1 MAFESRGSAGNYFYL
16 GVRDRGT
23 GKVRKLY
30 LGTGDAAR
38 SVAASIAD
46 RKSRQAADRRAVQ
59 EAQEALRSADAL
71 TAELDGAA
79 TLLMEAVLLAGGW
92 HRPNYGPWRR
102 KRDGHG
108 GHGAGPAAG
117 RAG

>member
-1 MAFESRGSAGNYFYL
+1 MAFETRKSGGRYFYL
-16 GVRDRGT
+16 GVRDRAT

-38 SVAASIAD
+38 SVAAAIAD
-46 RKSRQAADRRAVQ
+46 RKRRQAADRRAVW
-59 EAQEALRSADAL
+59 EARDAIRAADAL

-79 TLLMEAVLLAGGW
+79 TVLMEAELLAKGF
-92 HRPNYGPWRR
+92 HRQNHGPWRR

>member
-1 MAFESRGSAGNYFYL
+1 MAFEPRGSAGPYFYL
-16 GVRDRGT
+16 GVRDRVT

-38 SVAASIAD
+38 SVAAAIAD
-46 RKSRQAADRRAVQ
+46 RKSRQESDRQAVREAQDALRAV
-59 EAQEALRSADAL
+59 DAL
-71 TAELDGAA
+71 TAELDAAA
-79 TLLMEAVLLAGGW
+79 TLLMEAVLLAEGF

-108 GHGAGPAAG
+108 RHGTGTAAG
-117 RAG
+117 RTG

>member
-1 MAFESRGSAGNYFYL
+1 MAFETRKAGGRYFYL
-16 GVRDRGT
+16 GVRDRVT

-46 RKSRQAADRRAVQ
+46 RKRRQAADRRAVR
-59 EAQEALRSADAL
+59 EAQDAHRAADAL

-79 TLLMEAVLLAGGW
+79 TVLMEVVLLAEGF
-92 HRPNYGPWRR
+92 HRQNYGPWRR
-102 KRDGHG
+102 KRDDHG